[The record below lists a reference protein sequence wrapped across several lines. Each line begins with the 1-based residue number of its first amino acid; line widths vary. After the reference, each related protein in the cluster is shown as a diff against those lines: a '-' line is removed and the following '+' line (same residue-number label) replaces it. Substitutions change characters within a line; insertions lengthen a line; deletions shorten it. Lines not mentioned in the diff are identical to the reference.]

1 MARTKVKNVVS
12 PVLYFSSR
20 HFFPRPFRLPLTP
33 TICPWVSEDGHE
45 IEQGQSQ
52 DEPNRKGEIY

>member
-12 PVLYFSSR
+12 PVLY
-20 HFFPRPFRLPLTP
+20 FRLPLTP

-45 IEQGQSQ
+45 IQQGQSQ